1 MHHRREENDMTDDFI
16 GRGFPFPLR
25 IDERGSMALVS
36 GIEELERSMTVV
48 ISTAPGE
55 RPFRPRFGCRIWE
68 LMFEPINEATMGLM
82 EMYVEEALRMWEPR
96 VDIDQILVEPASVE
110 GAVMISVSYVVRSTN
125 DRRNLVYPFYTIP
138 PEEES

>member
-1 MHHRREENDMTDDFI
+1 MSDDFI

-25 IDERGSMALVS
+25 IDERGSMALVG
-36 GIEELERSMTVV
+36 GIEELERSMTVI

-55 RPFRPRFGCRIWE
+55 RPFRPLFGCQIWE
-68 LMFEPINEATMGLM
+68 LMFEPINANTLGLM
-82 EMYVEEALRMWEPR
+82 EMYVQDALRLWEPR
-96 VDIDQILVEPASVE
+96 IDVDEVLVEPGDVDGSVE
-110 GAVMISVSYVVRSTN
+110 ISILYTVRATN